1 MKRIEK
7 LTLAE
12 LASEASLLTKEEK
25 MSMYGGSGPIDGLC
39 AFEAMEI
46 LSAYF
51 GCNYSMNYYQSTFTA
66 TYGFSSVYGTSGTG
80 PAIPGPTP
88 SLVNQF
94 MMTQFSARTIG
105 ISDMATELSLGRQIM
120 VDLKTGQNYT
130 HAVII
135 TSYDSTKDEYTYSQS
150 GTTGLKVKAADVN
163 GAVCLSVSDGYAH

>member
-94 MMTQFSARTIG
+94 MVTQFSARNIG
-105 ISDMATELSLGRQIM
+105 ITDIETELGLGRQIM
-120 VDLKTGQNYT
+120 VDLKTGQNFT
-130 HAVII
+130 HAVVI
-135 TSYDSTKDEYTYSQS
+135 TSFDSSTGEYIYRQAGS
-150 GTTGLKVKAADVN
+150 TGRATPDKIN
-163 GAVCLSVSDGYAH
+163 GAVLLSVSDGYAH